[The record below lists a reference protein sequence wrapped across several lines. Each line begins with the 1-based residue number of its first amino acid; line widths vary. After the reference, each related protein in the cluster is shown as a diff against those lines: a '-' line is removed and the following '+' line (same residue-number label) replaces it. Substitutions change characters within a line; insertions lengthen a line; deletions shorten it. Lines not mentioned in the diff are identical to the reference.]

1 LVLRAEQSP
10 AKDCGMDVTTAA
22 DFSEAL
28 ARAARHASFL
38 RAQIERHADLTDL
51 LAAGKLAEALA
62 ACGTGLDQ
70 APVARRLRLERAR
83 TALVLAIGDL
93 AGALPL
99 ESVVEGLS
107 DLADRSLDTAIAAAI
122 EERMPGVPARG
133 FAVIA
138 LGKHGGRELNYS
150 SDIDPIFLYDPA
162 TLPHRARE
170 EPAEAAVRIGRRVIE
185 LLQARDADGYAFRVD
200 LRLRPSPEV
209 TPIVLP
215 IDALISYY
223 ESSAVAWER
232 AAFVRARAAAGDI
245 ALGQSFLDA
254 IRPFVWRRSLDFGA
268 IKEMRAMSHRIRAQ
282 HGREAFGPGYDL
294 KRGRGG
300 IREVEFFAQIHQ
312 LIHGGRDRTLR
323 SPTTIPALQ
332 SLATAGIIGVGEAQ
346 ELADSYCLFRTIE
359 HRLQMVDDR
368 QTHELPR
375 EAGTLDN
382 VAQLHGLENSGAL
395 LDLLRPRVETVGR
408 IYDALED
415 GDAEGLPVGAAL
427 GPALARAGFDPP
439 DAARSV
445 IEKWRGGG
453 VRAVQSPAAREALEE
468 VLPSLVEALGRA
480 PDPHAAMHRM
490 DDIVGR
496 VSSAINFFRLLA
508 ARPPLMRL
516 LANLLSHA
524 PTLAATLG
532 QRPELLDGLIDAT
545 AFDPA
550 PAVPEL
556 IRAFTAAEGIDY
568 ERLLDHVRRSV
579 GERRFALGVQLIEG
593 TSDPLDVAAGYARV
607 AEAALD
613 TLAAATVEDHARQHG
628 RVPGSELVILALGRL
643 GGGALTHASDLDLIY
658 LFTGTLDAASDGI
671 KPLEATRYYNRL
683 AQRVTGALSVPTAAG
698 ALYEVDTRL
707 RPSGSKGLLAVTID
721 SFAHYQRESAW
732 TWEHMALTRARPVFG
747 SEATRARVQAVIDD
761 VLNRPRDTVQLLK
774 DVVSMRTDMARH
786 KPPAGPLDAKLVEGG
801 LVDLEFCLHAIQL
814 EHRAG
819 FDPRLGPAI
828 AALIEAGLLPPGF
841 AQAYEV
847 LARML
852 VSLRLVA
859 PDALEPP
866 APARALV
873 ARACGFTDWDALL
886 EGYAAARQCVREDWA
901 RIVARSEEQ

>member
-1 LVLRAEQSP
+1 
-10 AKDCGMDVTTAA
+10 MDVTIAA
-22 DFSEAL
+22 ALSEAVE
-28 ARAARHASFL
+28 RAAGHAPFL
-38 RAQIERHADLTDL
+38 RAQIERHDDLVSLLTAGDL
-51 LAAGKLAEALA
+51 AGALA
-62 ACGTGLDQ
+62 ACGAGLED

-107 DLADRSLDTAIAAAI
+107 DLADRSLDAAIAAAI
-122 EERMPGVPARG
+122 EERMPGEAARG

-162 TLPHRARE
+162 TLPHRGRE
-170 EPAEAAVRIGRRVIE
+170 EPAEAAVRIGRRLIE

-209 TPIVLP
+209 TPIALP

-268 IKEMRAMSHRIRAQ
+268 VKEMRAMSHRIRAQ

-312 LIHGGRDRTLR
+312 LIHGGRDRSLR
-323 SPTTIPALQ
+323 SPTTIPALHA
-332 SLATAGIIGVGEAQ
+332 LAAAGIIGGESE
-346 ELADSYCLFRTIE
+346 ELADAYRLFRTIE

-375 EAGTLDN
+375 KAAALDN
-382 VAQLHGLENSGAL
+382 VARLHGLEAGAAL
-395 LDLLRPRVETVGR
+395 LDLLRPQVETVGR

-427 GPALARAGFDPP
+427 GPALAKAGFDPP
-439 DAARSV
+439 DAARAV
-445 IEKWRGGG
+445 IERWRGGG

-468 VLPSLVEALGRA
+468 VLPGLVEALGRA
-480 PDPHAAMHRM
+480 PDPQAAMHRM

-496 VSSAINFFRLLA
+496 LPSAINFFRLLA
-508 ARPPLMRL
+508 ARPPLARL
-516 LANLLSHA
+516 LADLLSHA
-524 PTLAATLG
+524 PTLAETLG
-532 QRPELLDGLIDAT
+532 RRPELLDGLIDAT

-550 PAVPEL
+550 PAVPDL
-556 IRAFTAAEGIDY
+556 VRAFAAAEGRDY

-628 RVPGSELVILALGRL
+628 RVPDSELVILALGRL

-658 LFTGTLDAASDGI
+658 LFTGTLDAVSDGA

-721 SFAHYQRESAW
+721 SFAEYQRESAW

-747 SEATRARVQAVIDD
+747 SDAARARVQAVIDD
-761 VLNRPRDTVQLLK
+761 VLNRPRDTARLLK
-774 DVVSMRTDMARH
+774 DVVSMRADMARH
-786 KPPAGPLDAKLVEGG
+786 KPPAGPLDAKLIDGG
-801 LVDLEFCLHAIQL
+801 LVDLEFCVHVMQL
-814 EHRAG
+814 EHRTG

-828 AALIEAGLLPPGF
+828 AALIAAGLLPEAF
-841 AQAYEV
+841 KKAHDV

-873 ARACGFTDWDALL
+873 ARASGFEDWDALL
-886 EGYAAARQCVREDWA
+886 EGYAAARQSVREVWA
-901 RIVARSEEQ
+901 RIVARSEEG

>member
-1 LVLRAEQSP
+1 
-10 AKDCGMDVTTAA
+10 MDVTTSARL
-22 DFSEAL
+22 SESL
-28 ARAARHASFL
+28 GRAARHAPFL
-38 RAQIERHADLTDL
+38 RAQIERHADLAEL

-62 ACGTGLDQ
+62 CCGIGD
-70 APVARRLRLERAR
+70 AEISIGRRLRLERAR
-83 TALVLAIGDL
+83 TALVLGIGDL

-99 ESVVEGLS
+99 ERVVERLS
-107 DLADRSLDTAIAAAI
+107 ELADRSLDAAIAAAI
-122 EERMPGVPARG
+122 DERTPGEPSRG

-162 TLPHRARE
+162 TLPHRGRE

-209 TPIVLP
+209 TPIALP

-232 AAFVRARAAAGDI
+232 AAFVRARAAVGDL

-268 IKEMRAMSHRIRAQ
+268 VKEMRAMSHRIRAQ

-312 LIHGGRDRTLR
+312 LIHGGRDRNLR

-332 SLATAGIIGVGEAQ
+332 SLAAADIIDSSEAE
-346 ELADSYCLFRTIE
+346 ELANAYRLFRTIE

-375 EAGTLDN
+375 EAKALDN
-382 VAQLHGLENSGAL
+382 VAQLHGLETGAAL
-395 LDLLRPRVETVGR
+395 LDLMRPQVETVGR

-415 GDAEGLPVGAAL
+415 GEAKGLPVGAAL
-427 GPALARAGFDPP
+427 APALANAGFDAP
-439 DAARSV
+439 DAARAV
-445 IEKWRGGG
+445 IERWRGGG
-453 VRAVQSPAAREALEE
+453 VRAVQSPAAREALED
-468 VLPSLVEALGRA
+468 VLPGLIEALGRA
-480 PDPHAAMHRM
+480 PDPQAALHRM

-496 VSSAINFFRLLA
+496 LPSAINFFRLLA
-508 ARPPLMRL
+508 ARPPLLRL
-516 LANLLSHA
+516 LADLLSHA

-532 QRPELLDGLIDAT
+532 RRPELLDGLIDAT

-556 IRAFTAAEGIDY
+556 VRAFAAAEGGDY

-613 TLAAATVEDHARQHG
+613 TLAAATIDEYARQHG

-643 GGGALTHASDLDLIY
+643 GGAALTHASDLDLIY
-658 LFTGTLDAASDGI
+658 LFTGTLDAASDGP

-683 AQRVTGALSVPTAAG
+683 AQRVTAALSVPTAAG

-707 RPSGSKGLLAVTID
+707 RPSGSKGLLAVTIE
-721 SFAHYQRESAW
+721 SFADYQRESAW

-747 SEATRARVQAVIDD
+747 SDAARARVQAVIDEA
-761 VLNRPRDTVQLLK
+761 LNRPRDVRQLLK

-786 KPPAGPLDAKLVEGG
+786 KPPAGPLDAKLIEGG
-801 LVDLEFCLHAIQL
+801 LVDLEFCVHAVQL
-814 EHRAG
+814 EHRTG

-828 AALIEAGLLPPGF
+828 AALIGQRLLPASF
-841 AQAYEV
+841 APAHDV

-852 VSLRLVA
+852 VTLRLVA
-859 PDALEPP
+859 PDAEEPDG
-866 APARALV
+866 PARALV
-873 ARACGFTDWDALL
+873 ARACGFEDWDALL
-886 EGYAAARQCVREDWA
+886 EGYGAARQSVREIWA
-901 RIVARSEEQ
+901 RIVARSEEI

>member
-1 LVLRAEQSP
+1 
-10 AKDCGMDVTTAA
+10 MDATTAA
-22 DFSEAL
+22 AFSEAVD
-28 ARAARHASFL
+28 RAARHAPFL
-38 RAQIERHADLTDL
+38 RAEIERHADLATL
-51 LAAGKLAEALA
+51 LAGGDLAGALG
-62 ACGTGLDQ
+62 ACGAGLEE
-70 APVARRLRLERAR
+70 APVSRRLRLERAR
-83 TALVLAIGDL
+83 MALVLAIGDL

-107 DLADRSLDTAIAAAI
+107 DLADRSLDAAIAAAI
-122 EERMPGVPARG
+122 EERIPGEAARG

-162 TLPHRARE
+162 TLPHRGRE

-209 TPIVLP
+209 TPIALP

-245 ALGQSFLDA
+245 ALGQSFLDT

-312 LIHGGRDRTLR
+312 LIHAGRDRSLR
-323 SPTTIPALQ
+323 SPTTMPALRA
-332 SLATAGIIGVGEAQ
+332 LAAAGLIGGGDAQ
-346 ELADSYCLFRTIE
+346 ALADAYRLFRTIE

-375 EAGTLDN
+375 DAGALDN
-382 VAQLHGLENSGAL
+382 VARLHGLQDGAAL
-395 LDLLRPRVETVGR
+395 LDLLRQHVETVGR
-408 IYDALED
+408 VYDALED
-415 GDAEGLPVGAAL
+415 GEAEGLPVGAAL
-427 GPALARAGFDPP
+427 APALAKAGFDPP
-439 DAARSV
+439 DAARAV
-445 IEKWRGGG
+445 IERWRGGG

-468 VLPSLVEALGRA
+468 VLPGLVEALGRA

-496 VSSAINFFRLLA
+496 LPSAINFFRLLA
-508 ARPPLMRL
+508 ARPPLARL
-516 LANLLSHA
+516 LADLLSHA

-532 QRPELLDGLIDAT
+532 RRPELLDGLIDAT
-545 AFDPA
+545 AFDPP
-550 PAVPEL
+550 PAVPDL
-556 IRAFTAAEGIDY
+556 VRAFAAAEGGNY

-628 RVPGSELVILALGRL
+628 RVPESELVILALGRL

-658 LFTGTLDAASDGI
+658 LFTGTLDAASDGA

-683 AQRVTGALSVPTAAG
+683 AQRVTGALTVPTAAG

-707 RPSGSKGLLAVTID
+707 RPSGAKGLLAVTIE
-721 SFAHYQRESAW
+721 SFADYQRESAW

-747 SEATRARVQAVIDD
+747 SEGARGRVQAVIDE

-786 KPPAGPLDAKLVEGG
+786 KPPAGPLDAKMIEGG
-801 LVDLEFCLHAIQL
+801 LVDLEFCVHAIQL
-814 EHRAG
+814 EHRTG

-828 AALIEAGLLPPGF
+828 AALVAAGLLPDAF
-841 AQAYEV
+841 RKAHDV

-873 ARACGFTDWDALL
+873 ARACGFEDWDALL
-886 EGYAAARQCVREDWA
+886 EGYAAARQSVREIWA
-901 RIVARSEEQ
+901 RIVAHSEEG

>member
-1 LVLRAEQSP
+1 LVLQAEQTP
-10 AKDCGMDVTTAA
+10 AKDCGMNVTTACSL
-22 DFSEAL
+22 SEAL
-28 ARAARHASFL
+28 DRAARHAPFL
-38 RAQIERHADLTDL
+38 RAQIERHQD
-51 LAAGKLAEALA
+51 LAALLTAGDLQGALA
-62 ACGTGLDQ
+62 GCGLGLED
-70 APVARRLRLERAR
+70 ASVSRRLRLERAR

-99 ESVVEGLS
+99 EAIVEGLS

-122 EERMPGVPARG
+122 DERMPGEPARG
-133 FAVIA
+133 FAVVA

-162 TLPHRARE
+162 TLPHRGRE

-185 LLQARDADGYAFRVD
+185 LLQSRDADGYAFRVD

-209 TPIVLP
+209 TPIALP
-215 IDALISYY
+215 INALISYY

-232 AAFVRARAAAGDI
+232 AAFVRARAAAGDL
-245 ALGQSFLDA
+245 ALSQSFLDA

-282 HGREAFGPGYDL
+282 HGREAFGSGYDL

-323 SPTTIPALQ
+323 SPATIPALQ
-332 SLATAGIIGVGEAQ
+332 SLAGAGIIDDGEAEQ
-346 ELADSYCLFRTIE
+346 LADAYRLFRTIE

-375 EAGTLDN
+375 ESAALDN
-382 VAQLHGLENSGAL
+382 VARLHGLESGAAL
-395 LDLLRPRVETVGR
+395 LDLLRPRVDTVGR

-415 GDAEGLPVGAAL
+415 DGAEGLPVGAAL
-427 GPALARAGFDPP
+427 SPALAKAGFDPP
-439 DAARSV
+439 DAARAV

-468 VLPSLVEALGRA
+468 VLPGLVEALGRA

-496 VSSAINFFRLLA
+496 VSSAVNFFRLLA

-516 LANLLSHA
+516 LADLLSHA
-524 PTLAATLG
+524 PVLAAALG
-532 QRPELLDGLIDAT
+532 RRPDLLDGLIDAT

-550 PAVPEL
+550 PPVREL
-556 IRAFTAAEGIDY
+556 VDTFAAAEGGDY

-593 TSDPLDVAAGYARV
+593 TSDPLDVAAGYSRV

-628 RVPGSELVILALGRL
+628 RVPDSELVILALGRL

-658 LFTGTLDAASDGI
+658 LFTGAIDAASNGA

-707 RPSGSKGLLAVTID
+707 RPSGSKGLLAVTVD
-721 SFAHYQRESAW
+721 SFADYQRESAW

-747 SEATRARVQAVIDD
+747 SEAARERVQAVIDE
-761 VLNRPRDTVQLLK
+761 VLNRPRDPGKLLK
-774 DVVSMRTDMARH
+774 DVVSMRADMAQH
-786 KPPAGPLDAKLVEGG
+786 KPPAGPLDAKLIEGG
-801 LVDLEFCLHAIQL
+801 LVDLEFCVHAVQL
-814 EHRAG
+814 EQRTA

-828 AALIEAGLLPPGF
+828 AALVATGLLPAGF
-841 AQAYEV
+841 ADAHAV

-852 VSLRLVA
+852 VCLRLVA

-866 APARALV
+866 PSARALV
-873 ARACGFTDWDALL
+873 ARACGFEDWDALL
-886 EGYAAARQCVREDWA
+886 EGYAAARQSVREVWA
-901 RIVARSEEQ
+901 RIVARTEEE